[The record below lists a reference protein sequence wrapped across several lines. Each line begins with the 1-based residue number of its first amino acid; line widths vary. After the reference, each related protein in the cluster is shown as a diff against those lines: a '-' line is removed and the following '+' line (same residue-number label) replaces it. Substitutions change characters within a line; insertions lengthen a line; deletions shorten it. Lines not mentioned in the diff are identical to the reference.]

1 MMTGCELS
9 LSSVVPI
16 SVYSAQPSSER
27 HLRPLRFVSHH
38 FEHKNPE
45 EVQPWEI
52 FCYVGGLQKTNLR
65 TIESGSS
72 KYIGPKY
79 NRGITTCVI
88 EFSFLLRSIFIS
100 VPLDLAV
107 AFGVFI
113 AMKTIGLHHGHFCY
127 PKWLRYWHMFSC
139 CCCFFCSFR
148 YFQITIYWKPVLQ
161 GFLATG
167 TEPVCSF
174 TRLFPSV
181 TDYATL

>member
-139 CCCFFCSFR
+139 CCCFFFVRFDISRSLFIENLFYRDSSPREQNRCA
-148 YFQITIYWKPVLQ
+148 VL
-161 GFLATG
+161 
-167 TEPVCSF
+167 PVCS
-174 TRLFPSV
+174 LQ
-181 TDYATL
+181 

>member
-72 KYIGPKY
+72 KYIGPRY

-88 EFSFLLRSIFIS
+88 EFSFLLPSIFIS

-113 AMKTIGLHHGHFCY
+113 AMKTIGLHHCRFLFPEMVEILAHAFM
-127 PKWLRYWHMFSC
+127 LL
-139 CCCFFCSFR
+139 FFCVRFDNSRSLFIENPFCR
-148 YFQITIYWKPVLQ
+148 DSSPREQNRCAVL
-161 GFLATG
+161 
-167 TEPVCSF
+167 PVCS
-174 TRLFPSV
+174 LQ
-181 TDYATL
+181 